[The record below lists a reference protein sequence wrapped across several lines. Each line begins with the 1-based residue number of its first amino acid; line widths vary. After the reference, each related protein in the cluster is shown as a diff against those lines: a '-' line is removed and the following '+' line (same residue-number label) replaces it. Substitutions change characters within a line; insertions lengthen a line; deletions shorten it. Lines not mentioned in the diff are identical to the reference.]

1 MELKEMNTKAS
12 LKKMNKI
19 MESRFGFKIDYD
31 KMTPEKATK
40 MIATINESMSKVKA
54 STASH
59 KAQQDPRYMEMV
71 MVKESLNKYM
81 KDYKPANAP
90 MQKASPKMQ
99 EIKTS
104 VAKQTISEMTTGKN
118 RQMLTRVAEL
128 AAKGKPVPSKYME
141 GFVPLF
147 KMLINESEAGQ
158 AEVILATKD
167 VVDTMQD
174 MIEDLSRMIN
184 EELPPLTDSIRDQVG
199 SEQAEAYNAAANS
212 ALSGLLDGV
221 KAAREAMDSAARAV
235 AGEQVDTP
243 MAMPEPEAAELS
255 APDTSELDMDEPE
268 DDGFGAVDAAAGGDE
283 ELGREER

>member
-19 MESRFGFKIDYD
+19 MESRFGFKIDYS

-40 MIATINESMSKVKA
+40 MIATINESISKVKT

-59 KAQQDPRYMEMV
+59 KAQQDPKYMEMV

-90 MQKASPKMQ
+90 QQKASPKMQ

-104 VAKQTISEMTTGKN
+104 VAKQTLSEMTTGRN

-147 KMLINESEAGQ
+147 KMLINESEAGT

-212 ALSGLLDGV
+212 ALSGLLDSV
-221 KAAREAMDSAARAV
+221 KAARESMDSAARAV
-235 AGEQVDTP
+235 AGEQVDAP
-243 MAMPEPEAAELS
+243 MAMPEPEAELP
-255 APDTSELDMDEPE
+255 APDLSDLDAEE
-268 DDGFGAVDAAAGGDE
+268 TDGFDAVDAAAGGEE

>member
-1 MELKEMNTKAS
+1 MELNEMNTKAS

-19 MESRFGFKIDYD
+19 MESRFGFKIDYS

-40 MIATINESMSKVKA
+40 MIATINESISKVKT

-59 KAQQDPRYMEMV
+59 KAQQDPKYMEMV

-90 MQKASPKMQ
+90 QQKASPKMQ

-118 RQMLTRVAEL
+118 RQLLTRVAEL
-128 AAKGKPVPSKYME
+128 ASQGKAVPSKYME

-212 ALSGLLDGV
+212 ALSGLLDSV
-221 KAAREAMDSAARAV
+221 KAARESMDSAARAV
-235 AGEQVDTP
+235 AGEQVEAP
-243 MAMPEPEAAELS
+243 MAMPEPELGAVAD
-255 APDTSELDMDEPE
+255 AGSELDMDEPA
-268 DDGFGAVDAAAGGDE
+268 DDGFGAADAAAGGEE

>member
-1 MELKEMNTKAS
+1 MSAKAS
-12 LKKMNKI
+12 LKQMNKI
-19 MESRFGFKIDYD
+19 MESRFGFKIDYA
-31 KMTPEKATK
+31 KMTPEKAEK
-40 MIATINESMSKVKA
+40 MIGIIDEAISKVKA

-59 KAQQDPRYMEMV
+59 TAQQDPKYMEMV
-71 MVKESLNKYM
+71 MVKESVSKYM

-104 VAKQTISEMTTGKN
+104 VAKQTLSEMYSGKN
-118 RQMLTRVAEL
+118 RQLVSRVADL
-128 AAKGKPVPSKYME
+128 VASGKPVPSKYME
-141 GFVPLF
+141 AFQPLF
-147 KMLINESEAGQ
+147 KMLKESEAGQ

-199 SEQAEAYNAAANS
+199 SEQAEAYNAAANA

-221 KAAREAMDSAARAV
+221 KAARESMDSAARAV
-235 AGEQVDTP
+235 AGEQVEAP
-243 MAMPEPEAAELS
+243 MDMPEPEASDELPEPDVSDLDAE
-255 APDTSELDMDEPE
+255 EV
-268 DDGFGAVDAAAGGDE
+268 DGFDAVDAAAGGDE